1 MVQANS
7 DTLETVDLSGKVNKN
22 WAKKEVGE
30 KITSHIISKQK
41 QQLT

>member
-22 WAKKEVGE
+22 WAKKEV
-30 KITSHIISKQK
+30 
-41 QQLT
+41 